1 MNGLLES
8 IEVLLTILMAF
19 GFGIGSGYAAIRLIL
34 IAFRPK
40 FATDAQTP
48 VMPLETVGAVRQ

>member
-19 GFGIGSGYAAIRLIL
+19 GFGIGSGYASIRLIL

-40 FATDAQTP
+40 IDAQTP